1 MSTTTASM
9 PSRHETIVRLG
20 RLAIATQGILYV
32 VVGLLAVKVAA
43 GDRGADASQ
52 KGAIQSVAR
61 QPYGKV
67 LLIAVV
73 LGVASHAL
81 WRLALAVRGEPGDE
95 DGKSAVKRAANLG
108 RAAIYASFT
117 AAALGLLFGSGSSG
131 SSGGSSSS
139 GGSGGS
145 QKEQQSTALVL
156 SWPGGTLIVMAAG
169 LAVIGAGCWNIRR
182 AITRSFL
189 EKLDCSSIDQGKERT
204 VEVLGIVGYTARGL
218 AYGLIGWFL
227 LNAGRQNDSSETEG
241 LDGALG
247 ELASTSY
254 GPTALRIL
262 AVGFVLFGAFRV
274 LDAILRRDSEIAWA

>member
-1 MSTTTASM
+1 MSTATATM
-9 PSRHETIVRLG
+9 PSKHETIVRLG

-52 KGAIQSVAR
+52 KGAIQTVAR

-67 LLIAVV
+67 LLVAVV

-81 WRLALAVRGEPGDE
+81 WRLALAIRGEPGDE
-95 DGKSAVKRAANLG
+95 DGTSAVKRAANLG
-108 RAAIYASFT
+108 RAAIYVSFS
-117 AAALGLLFGSGSSG
+117 AAALGLLFGSGSS
-131 SSGGSSSS
+131 SSS
-139 GGSGGS
+139 GGSERE
-145 QKEQQSTALVL
+145 QKSTALVL

-169 LAVIGAGCWNIRR
+169 IAIIGAGVWNLRR
-182 AITRSFL
+182 AVTRSFL
-189 EKLDCSSIDQGKERT
+189 EKLDRSSIDQSKERT
-204 VEVLGIVGYTARGL
+204 VEVLGIAGYAARGL

-241 LDGALG
+241 LDGALSK
-247 ELASTSY
+247 LASTSY